1 MKNPKKILITPAT
14 KSSNDRVWSRRGGD
28 GVYNDVSARS
38 VELAKAAVM
47 PLQLLGRRYGLL
59 EEAEPLPFFHGEAY
73 DLLAAAGL
81 AFEQLQLAF
90 LRKRKCNACGV
101 LT

>member
-1 MKNPKKILITPAT
+1 MCAWRRRRQQCVPAQSLVRDSERSLGEGGRDATPAL
-14 KSSNDRVWSRRGGD
+14 G
-28 GVYNDVSARS
+28 
-38 VELAKAAVM
+38 KAMTMVFG
-47 PLQLLGRRYGLL
+47 LFGLL

>member
-1 MKNPKKILITPAT
+1 MCAWRRRRQQSQSQLQQLPCSPLRQGGGVATPAL
-14 KSSNDRVWSRRGGD
+14 G
-28 GVYNDVSARS
+28 
-38 VELAKAAVM
+38 KAMTMAFG
-47 PLQLLGRRYGLL
+47 LFGLL
-59 EEAEPLPFFHGEAY
+59 EEAEPLLFFHGEAY

>member
-1 MKNPKKILITPAT
+1 MCAWRRRRQQSQSLQQFALQFLRQGGRVATPAL
-14 KSSNDRVWSRRGGD
+14 G
-28 GVYNDVSARS
+28 
-38 VELAKAAVM
+38 KAMTMAFG
-47 PLQLLGRRYGLL
+47 LFGLL
-59 EEAEPLPFFHGEAY
+59 EEAEPLLFFHGEAY

>member
-1 MKNPKKILITPAT
+1 MCAWRRRRQQSQSLQQCPA
-14 KSSNDRVWSRRGGD
+14 VP
-28 GVYNDVSARS
+28 S
-38 VELAKAAVM
+38 VKAAVM
-47 PLQLLGRRYGLL
+47 GDATPALGKAMTMAFGLFGLL
-59 EEAEPLPFFHGEAY
+59 EEAEPLLFFHGEAY

>member
-1 MKNPKKILITPAT
+1 MCAWRRRRQQSQSLQQLPAAVPPVRGGRDATPAL
-14 KSSNDRVWSRRGGD
+14 G
-28 GVYNDVSARS
+28 
-38 VELAKAAVM
+38 KAMTMAFG
-47 PLQLLGRRYGLL
+47 LFGLL
-59 EEAEPLPFFHGEAY
+59 EEAEPLLFFHGEAY

>member
-1 MKNPKKILITPAT
+1 VRVEATASAITVPAAIALQSLRQAQGGRDATPAL
-14 KSSNDRVWSRRGGD
+14 G
-28 GVYNDVSARS
+28 
-38 VELAKAAVM
+38 KAMTMAFG
-47 PLQLLGRRYGLL
+47 LFGLL
-59 EEAEPLPFFHGEAY
+59 EEAEPLLFFHGEAY

>member
-1 MKNPKKILITPAT
+1 MCAWRRRRQQCVPAVPRPTPSLGEGGCDATPAL
-14 KSSNDRVWSRRGGD
+14 G
-28 GVYNDVSARS
+28 
-38 VELAKAAVM
+38 KAMTMVFG
-47 PLQLLGRRYGLL
+47 LFGLL

>member
-1 MKNPKKILITPAT
+1 MCAWRRRRQQSQSQLQQLPCSPLRQGGRDATPAL
-14 KSSNDRVWSRRGGD
+14 G
-28 GVYNDVSARS
+28 
-38 VELAKAAVM
+38 KAMTMAFG
-47 PLQLLGRRYGLL
+47 LFGLL
-59 EEAEPLPFFHGEAY
+59 EEAEPLLFFHGEAY

>member
-1 MKNPKKILITPAT
+1 MKKSEKILITLAT

-28 GVYNDVSARS
+28 GVNNDVSARS

-47 PLQLLGRRYGLL
+47 PLQLL